1 MAQDQRARQIPLH
14 IAEAEPHPQAAD
26 IVKEIDVDK
35 ISNQQVHRFLNLK
48 EGYNIMDNLEKKVL
62 ESYFGPYSLLAKSY
76 RTYNRQDAFFHEVA
90 KFLLE
95 VACVSPRQY
104 CMPKQQVGIIIET
117 YDGVKVDWGYITR
130 VASRGSNCAE
140 YIKGN
145 R

>member
-48 EGYNIMDNLEKKVL
+48 EGYNIMDHF
-62 ESYFGPYSLLAKSY
+62 ESYFGPYSPSAKSY
-76 RTYNRQDAFFHEVA
+76 RTFGGWGVFFHEVA

-95 VACVSPRQY
+95 VACVSPHQY
-104 CMPKQQVGIIIET
+104 CMSKQWTGFIIAT
-117 YDGVKVDWGYITR
+117 YDGSKVDWGVYHK
-130 VASRGSNCAE
+130 GC
-140 YIKGN
+140 IKGE
-145 R
+145 